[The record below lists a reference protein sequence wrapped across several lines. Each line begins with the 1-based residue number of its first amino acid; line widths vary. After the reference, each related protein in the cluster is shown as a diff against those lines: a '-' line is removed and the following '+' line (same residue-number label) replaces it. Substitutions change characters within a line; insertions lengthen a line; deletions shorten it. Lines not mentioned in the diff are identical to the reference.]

1 MSLAP
6 ADVRVGLPED
16 HESRV
21 ADHMVRRALLVAP
34 AVIVAAALLGGRRSV
49 VGALLGVTVV
59 ALNFLLASRL
69 ITWSARISPEAVSV
83 AAIGGYVL
91 RFGLITL
98 AAIALSG
105 RPGVSI
111 TAFVL
116 TVAGM
121 HLGLLFWE
129 MPSVSLTL
137 GAPGLKPVAP
147 GPISHSPRK
156 EEG

>member
-1 MSLAP
+1 MSLTV
-6 ADVRVGLPED
+6 DGVSTFLPED

-21 ADHMVRRALLVAP
+21 ADHMVRRALLITP
-34 AVIVAAALLGGRRSV
+34 AVIAVAALLGGRRSAI
-49 VGALLGVTVV
+49 GALLGALVV
-59 ALNFLLASRL
+59 CANFLLSSRL
-69 ITWSARISPEAVSV
+69 IAWSARISPEAVAV

-91 RFGLITL
+91 RFALITV

-105 RPGVSI
+105 RPAVSI
-111 TAFVL
+111 AAFVL

-137 GAPGLKPVAP
+137 GAPGLKPAAP
-147 GPISHSPRK
+147 GPISSMRK

>member
-1 MSLAP
+1 MNLAP
-6 ADVRVGLPED
+6 DDVRVGLPED
-16 HESRV
+16 HESRI

-34 AVIVAAALLGGRRSV
+34 LVLVLAALLGGRRSV
-49 VGALLGVTVV
+49 VGALLGVIVV

-111 TAFVL
+111 AAFVL

-137 GAPGLKPVAP
+137 GAPGLKPAAP
-147 GPISHSPRK
+147 GPISSMRK

>member
-1 MSLAP
+1 MSLAVEGVP
-6 ADVRVGLPED
+6 TLLPED

-21 ADHMVRRALLVAP
+21 ADHLVRRAVMVAP
-34 AVIVAAALLGGRRSV
+34 ALLALAAFLGGRRSV
-49 VGALLGVTVV
+49 VGTLLGVLVV
-59 ALNFLLASRL
+59 CANFLLSSRL

-91 RFGLITL
+91 RLALITL
-98 AAIALSG
+98 AAISLSG
-105 RPGVSI
+105 RPAVSM

-116 TVAGM
+116 TVAGL

-129 MPSVSLTL
+129 MPSISLTL
-137 GAPGLKPVAP
+137 GAPGLKPAAP
-147 GPISHSPRK
+147 GPLSSTRK

>member
-1 MSLAP
+1 MLFRS
-6 ADVRVGLPED
+6 
-16 HESRV
+16 
-21 ADHMVRRALLVAP
+21 
-34 AVIVAAALLGGRRSV
+34 AALLGGRRSV
-49 VGALLGVTVV
+49 VGALLGVIVV

-111 TAFVL
+111 AAFVL